1 MRCRPGTFTVCGGP
15 GSAAHHERSLNH
27 ISALS
32 SVLALVLHRIRD
44 TDLSLWGRATRAG
57 VALIAALT
65 CATLAQADP
74 IEDFYRGKQ
83 IKMYIRAAP
92 GGNYDVYSRVLGR
105 HLTRFIPGNPLL
117 VPINMPG
124 GGGLVA
130 LNFVANAAP
139 RDGTVV
145 SMITQSFP
153 VDQALGL
160 DSNLKVD
167 MRSLNFIGN
176 MSNTNE
182 FLYTAKSS
190 LTRTLEDARR
200 RETVIAATGIGS
212 IVTQISAVY
221 NNVLG
226 TRFKVIY
233 GYPSGP
239 EMTLAM
245 ERGEV
250 EGRSTSNPQVLG
262 PTTAQVLSR
271 YNFIIQ
277 TGPRKIPA
285 FESVPLLRE
294 LARDEDEQRIFDF
307 ISNAAAMARPLV
319 TNAGVPMERV
329 AALRRAFDATL
340 ADPAF
345 LEDAARQNLEIG
357 AKGGEELQRI
367 VTNLIETPPAVLEQ
381 VRRAMQIKG
390 AEAIRRAGPTR
401 E

>member
-1 MRCRPGTFTVCGGP
+1 VE
-15 GSAAHHERSLNH
+15 AAF
-27 ISALS
+27 
-32 SVLALVLHRIRD
+32 
-44 TDLSLWGRATRAG
+44 
-57 VALIAALT
+57 LIAALAFVT
-65 CATLAQADP
+65 PANADP

-105 HLTRFIPGNPLL
+105 HITRFIPGNPMV
-117 VPINMPG
+117 VPVNMPG

-139 RDGTVV
+139 KDGTVL

-153 VDQALGL
+153 MDQALGL
-160 DSNLKVD
+160 NDKLKVD
-167 MRSLNFIGN
+167 MRSLNWIGN

-190 LTRTLEDARR
+190 PTRTLADARQ

-226 TRFKVIY
+226 TKFKVIY

-250 EGRSTSNPQVLG
+250 EGRSTSNPQVLA
-262 PTTAQVLSR
+262 PTVAEVLAK

-277 TGPRKIPA
+277 AGMRKIPQ
-285 FESVPLLRE
+285 FEAVPLLRE
-294 LARDEDEQRIFDF
+294 LARNEDEQRIFDF
-307 ISNAAAMARPLV
+307 VSRAVVIARPII
-319 TNAGVPMERV
+319 TNAGVPPERV

-340 ADPAF
+340 ADPTF
-345 LEDAARQNLEIG
+345 LGDAERQNLEIG
-357 AKGGEELQRI
+357 AKTGEELQQL
-367 VTNLIETPPAVLEQ
+367 VADLIATPPAVLEQ
-381 VRRAMQIKG
+381 VRQAVQIKG
-390 AEAIRRAGPTR
+390 AEAIGRPRPGR
-401 E
+401 Q